1 MLLGILNWC
10 FSRLPF
16 HMVSLWTVKI
26 QIICN
31 SFLNGTWEILQ
42 NKITLVYALW
52 SFISINLLMDVI
64 AVHIW
69 NLEKN
74 RSTHILNLD
83 RIPKDKW
90 FIYIE

>member
-1 MLLGILNWC
+1 
-10 FSRLPF
+10 
-16 HMVSLWTVKI
+16 
-26 QIICN
+26 
-31 SFLNGTWEILQ
+31 
-42 NKITLVYALW
+42 
-52 SFISINLLMDVI
+52 MDVI

-83 RIPKDKW
+83 GIPKDKW